1 MSDHTHRLE
10 ESLAAASRSP
20 AQPAPWP
27 TEEPTLD
34 QAYDVQRRM
43 MTAASLPI
51 MVWKLGLTGEGPRE
65 AYGAAE
71 PAVGRL
77 PASAIFNDRS
87 DIAYRGNE
95 MYAEA
100 ELVFEMGADLPALDR
115 PYTRDDVAG
124 ALMGVYA
131 GIEIV
136 RTRFATSDLTLPL
149 LVADNVMAHGL
160 VLGRKLAHGWE
171 DRFADM
177 PVALAR
183 GPNGAWAET
192 VEGST
197 TRVMGNPLDA
207 LVWLANWLRKNEG
220 CSLTREQLVASGTC
234 TGATNIFA
242 EDTVRVDFDGV
253 EGVRVTLR
261 AEN

>member
-1 MSDHTHRLE
+1 MSDHTQRLE
-10 ESLAAASRSP
+10 ESLAAALRSP
-20 AQPAPWP
+20 SQAAPRPA
-27 TEEPTLD
+27 EEPTLE

-43 MTAASLPI
+43 MNAASLPI

-65 AYGAAE
+65 AYGASE
-71 PAVGRL
+71 PTVGRL

-100 ELVFEMGADLPALDR
+100 ELVFEMGKDLPVLDR

-136 RTRFATSDLTLPL
+136 RTRFATSELTLPL

-160 VLGRKLAHGWE
+160 VLGRKLANGWE

-177 PVALAR
+177 PVTLAR
-183 GPNGAWAET
+183 GPHGDWAET

-197 TRVMGNPLDA
+197 NRVMGNALDA
-207 LVWLANWLRKNEG
+207 LVWLANWLRTNEG

-234 TGATNIFA
+234 TGANNIFA

-253 EGVRVTLR
+253 EGARVTLR